1 MVLQIL
7 QNDIAKQECIGIS
20 TSIQTNYQHFPKM
33 KNSYK
38 FYRIKTF
45 KNLKNFHFGEV
56 WQFLKYNCCGTCGPI
71 NACLISNDVSHL
83 AKALDALENF
93 LQRKKRQIQPQAKHC
108 QRYKVIDLL
117 DLRKHEQAFFMASRQ
132 IIEEQHSI
140 IMCGTYRQ
148 HIH

>member
-1 MVLQIL
+1 MYRDQYISSNKLPTFSQDEILTSFIVSKLQ
-7 QNDIAKQECIGIS
+7 
-20 TSIQTNYQHFPKM
+20 
-33 KNSYK
+33 K
-38 FYRIKTF
+38 FEKFQPWRG
-45 KNLKNFHFGEV
+45 LVG
-56 WQFLKYNCCGTCGPI
+56 LKYNCCGTCGPI

-140 IMCGTYRQ
+140 IMCGAYRQ
-148 HIH
+148 HSLKKAQVSTNHNG